1 MIMRHPRVVPLPLH
15 AKLGKTLSLSV
26 QELDIKGPRLDITQ
40 APVWKRRPDFVSW
53 HRLPVDTELLH
64 DP

>member
-26 QELDIKGPRLDITQ
+26 QALDIKGLQLDITQ
-40 APVWKRRPDFVSW
+40 APVWKCWPDFVG
-53 HRLPVDTELLH
+53 
-64 DP
+64 